1 MTTAFVVYCRAKKVD
16 TVRPWVTVLSG
27 QLQRAYVT
35 GILHCMCAYLL
46 SYILFFGCTLTH
58 DQSFFQVCLR

>member
-1 MTTAFVVYCRAKKVD
+1 MTTAFAVYCRAKKVG
-16 TVRPWVTVLSG
+16 TMRPWVTGLSG
-27 QLQRAYVT
+27 LQRAFVI

-46 SYILFFGCTLTH
+46 SFILFFGCTLTH

>member
-1 MTTAFVVYCRAKKVD
+1 MSTSFAVYCRAKKV
-16 TVRPWVTVLSG
+16 VTVSPWLTGLSG
-27 QLQRAYVT
+27 QLQRAFVI